1 MPYSLDLLK
10 VNKKELKIKRE
21 RLRLKDQELALDLQ
35 LVEARRKLIEE
46 ELRTFNAPPESPECK
61 ASASVLVPEYVGMDP
76 PLRKEVSTS
85 SVDSLPVAAPV
96 NNVTGTNCSK
106 FHYQVPTAYLTRA
119 FQASADSVHQAQL
132 AERKVR
138 KFAVDPLN
146 FHRFFD

>member
-96 NNVTGTNCSK
+96 KCYW
-106 FHYQVPTAYLTRA
+106 YQL
-119 FQASADSVHQAQL
+119 F
-132 AERKVR
+132 KVSLSSSNSLSH
-138 KFAVDPLN
+138 KSFSSLC
-146 FHRFFD
+146 